1 MQRRELNSK
10 VKLVKN
16 KIYIW
21 GCGRNARLFIER
33 FMLYAQ
39 SPLCMENVRY
49 DDVIAFI
56 DADSSKQ
63 GKEFC
68 GKNVISPE
76 EAIADD
82 FSLIIITVADNDG
95 IRLVLRKNNVPD
107 SRWIYWK
114 DYIESLGKEL
124 LDNPDMPSKVE
135 LYSDDKL
142 ATYIRYAIEI
152 SNTDSKE
159 QKTQLVKRII
169 DANETIVWIASF
181 AWRFGSDITNA
192 FKWLEEVNDC
202 LKIRNR
208 TLKCF
213 RPGMILDKYY
223 GGGIE
228 KVVALL
234 NSKFVKKGIHPVL
247 ITEEVSNRDYT
258 LPQEAERYVLR
269 ESHDG
274 DVEKRLR
281 QLAECIKKNSINVMC
296 FHVGYARVE
305 CFYEVLL
312 SKMLGVPSIMVMHS
326 AVDAIF
332 DKHSDIALSLP
343 YLYRFVDEMV
353 ALSSKDMAD
362 LKKLGCSCSC
372 VANPVDDMGKNSAKN
387 IIKKPEYT
395 VMWAGRIVQLA
406 KQVLDTV
413 DIMSYVC
420 EACDNVNLRI
430 IGGRD
435 SAKVYQELIDKINN
449 SRLDNKIEIC
459 DYTPDLSELYSNA
472 DIMLITSSTESFC
485 NVLAEA
491 KVASL
496 PVVMYELPWLGLIGD
511 GKGIIQVKQRDC
523 KAAAAAIIRL
533 VTDDEMIEK
542 YSRDSWDSI
551 QKFIDHDNVSDWIGI
566 FINAIHK
573 DEADETIHC

>member
-1 MQRRELNSK
+1 MPRKELNREMK
-10 VKLVKN
+10 PVKN
-16 KIYIW
+16 RIYIW

-33 FMLYAQ
+33 FMFYAQ
-39 SPLCMENVRY
+39 SPLCSETVRY

-63 GKEFC
+63 GKEFR

-76 EAIADD
+76 EAMADD
-82 FSLIIITVADNDG
+82 SSMIIITVADNDG
-95 IRLVLRKNNVPD
+95 IRLTLRKNNIPD

-114 DYIESLGKEL
+114 DYIELIGKEL
-124 LDNPDMPSKVE
+124 LNNPDVLSKAE
-135 LYSDDKL
+135 LHSDDKL
-142 ATYIRYAIEI
+142 ATFIRYAIEI
-152 SNTDSKE
+152 SDADSKE
-159 QKTQLVKRII
+159 QKAKIIKRVI
-169 DANETIVWIASF
+169 DADETDVWTAAF
-181 AWRFGSDITNA
+181 AWFFGCDITGA
-192 FKWLEEVNDC
+192 FKWLEEINGC
-202 LKIRNR
+202 FKTNSG
-208 TLKCF
+208 TPECF
-213 RPGMILDKYY
+213 RPGMVLDKYY

-234 NSKFVKKGIHPVL
+234 NNKFVDKNIYPIL
-247 ITEEVSNRDYT
+247 ITEEVSDRDYS
-258 LPQEAERYVLR
+258 LPKDAERYVLG

-274 DVEKRLR
+274 DEEKRLR

-312 SKMLGVPSIMVMHS
+312 SKMMGIPTIMVMHS

-332 DKHSDIALSLP
+332 DKHSDIASSLP

-353 ALSSKDMAD
+353 ALSSKDLAD
-362 LKKLGCSCSC
+362 LEKLGCSCSY
-372 VANPVDDMGKNSAKN
+372 VANPVDDMGKSSAKN
-387 IIKKPEYT
+387 ILKKPEYT

-420 EACDNVNLRI
+420 EACDNVNLKI

-435 SAKVYQELIDKINN
+435 NAKVYEDLVDKINN
-449 SRLDNKIEIC
+449 SGLSNRIEIC
-459 DYTPDLSELYSNA
+459 NYTPDLSEFYSNA

-511 GKGIIQVKQRDC
+511 GSGIIQVKQRDC
-523 KAAAAAIIRL
+523 KAAADAIITL
-533 VTDDEMIEK
+533 ATDSEMMKK

-551 QKFIDHDNVSDWIGI
+551 QEFIDHDNASDWINV
-566 FINAIHK
+566 FMKVFHK
-573 DEADETIHC
+573 DDADETIHC